1 MISRKIEKIR
11 LPIEL
16 IDEIANSLP
25 LNLKW
30 EDSRIID
37 RLTEVKIRFRHY
49 RTNLGA
55 KVKTKVGISSMNKLC
70 NQSLNTII
78 SISALLAEDQ
88 PIYATILQGI
98 FIPPLFP
105 LQDNIG
111 VIKGLVS
118 NKLQSILA
126 ALTVGIDT
134 IGQESVL
141 SDLYRQLIANYF
153 RYIANSDYEYK
164 HSLYVIFLKLD

>member
-105 LQDNIG
+105 LQDNIS

-141 SDLYRQLIANYF
+141 SDLYRQLIENDF
-153 RYIANSDYEYK
+153 VKLQILITNINT
-164 HSLYVIFLKLD
+164 LYT